1 MAGQSFEKV
10 YFLYDFIEKYIFRE
24 YKVEIKLIEDN
35 LKIKRNQD
43 IIDIGGGTGY
53 IAKSIINKANSVTI
67 VDYSKEMIMQL
78 KNPLIKSIQSAAS
91 SLPIKDG
98 FFDIALLINV
108 LHHIKKTKQNT
119 VISEIYRILK
129 KNGELFI
136 IDLFYPNNFFNR
148 LFNKFEEF
156 ATGKTYH
163 IPHYEVVN
171 KLKGAG
177 FHNVSSSFQD
187 WRNYKYLII
196 AKK

>member
-1 MAGQSFEKV
+1 MADQSFGRI

-24 YKVEIKLIEDN
+24 YIGEIKLIEDN

-53 IAKSIINKANSVTI
+53 IAKSIINKAKSITI
-67 VDYSKEMIMQL
+67 VDFSKEMLMQL
-78 KNPLIKSIQSAAS
+78 KNPLIKSIQSTAS

-98 FFDIALLINV
+98 IFDIALLINV
-108 LHHIKKTKQNT
+108 LHHIKNT
-119 VISEIYRILK
+119 EQDKVISEIYRILK
-129 KNGELFI
+129 RNGEIFI
-136 IDLFYPNNFFNR
+136 IDLFYPDNFFNR

-163 IPHYEVVN
+163 MPHFEVVL
-171 KLKGAG
+171 KLKDAG
-177 FHNVSSSFQD
+177 FVNVSSSFQD